1 MRRVRAAAFNV
12 MFIHVRMNLL
22 SEITP
27 DEGGREGET
36 RFSKL
41 RRCFAPNLVSV
52 TFN

>member
-27 DEGGREGET
+27 DERGEA
-36 RFSKL
+36 
-41 RRCFAPNLVSV
+41 RRDSRN
-52 TFN
+52 

>member
-27 DEGGREGET
+27 EERGGET

-41 RRCFAPNLVSV
+41 RRCCSPNLVSV
-52 TFN
+52 TLD